1 MPYTCCCR
9 LLSAWR
15 APRRHVGL
23 RAAELL
29 ESSGQA
35 VTLYGG
41 APYRP
46 AHLLRE
52 LLRPCRQVLR
62 GAVGLLRRR
71 VEVASPCC
79 SLTSIQNLAQRL
91 LRALANAAA
100 PALCVTA
107 QIAGDM
113 DGMDDQVVGGRPLPK
128 ECSWGQGTC

>member
-1 MPYTCCCR
+1 MPYTCCCK
-9 LLSAWR
+9 LLSTWR
-15 APRRHVGL
+15 ALRRHVGL

-35 VTLYGG
+35 VPLYGG
-41 APYRP
+41 APYRR
-46 AHLLRE
+46 ARLLRE
-52 LLRPCRQVLR
+52 LLRPRAKFCAAPSVCCASALR
-62 GAVGLLRRR
+62 F
-71 VEVASPCC
+71 ASPCC
-79 SLTSIQNLAQRL
+79 SPTSVHNLAQRL

-128 ECSWGQGTC
+128 ECLWGQGTF